1 MLRGFVEAGEGQT
14 HYRTAGAGGPAPL
27 VMIHAAPGASKTI
40 TRIIATLGEGR
51 AVFALDAPG
60 MGESDPLPEG
70 ADATA
75 FADALL
81 AAVRALGIDR
91 FDLYG
96 ILSGAPIAAEMA
108 LRAGGKVRRLILD
121 RMILLGDDTRRD
133 WLARYAPA
141 VPLDQYGSQMRFVW
155 NFVRDEFCFFPWYEL
170 NGPNRMGRTLPSAD
184 AIHDKTVEMLKAV
197 RTYHI
202 FIRAGLSYPGQQRLP
217 GITVPTLA
225 NKEAA
230 ALISGAKVKESRAIP
245 DDSFEQPRD
254 IAATCAEISG
264 FLDT

>member
-14 HYRTAGAGGPAPL
+14 HYRTAGNGGPAPL
-27 VMIHAAPGASKTI
+27 VMIHAAPGASKAI

-170 NGPNRMGRTLPSAD
+170 NGPNRMGRTLPSAE
-184 AIHDKTVEMLKAV
+184 AMHDKTVEMLKAV
-197 RTYHI
+197 RSYHI
-202 FIRAGLSYPGQQRLP
+202 FIRAGLGYPGQQRLP
-217 GITVPTLA
+217 GLTMPTLA
-225 NKEAA
+225 NKDAA
-230 ALISGAKVKESRAIP
+230 ALIPGARVKETRAIP
-245 DDSFEQPRD
+245 DDSFETPED
-254 IAATCAEISG
+254 VAATCAEIAG
-264 FLDT
+264 FLDG